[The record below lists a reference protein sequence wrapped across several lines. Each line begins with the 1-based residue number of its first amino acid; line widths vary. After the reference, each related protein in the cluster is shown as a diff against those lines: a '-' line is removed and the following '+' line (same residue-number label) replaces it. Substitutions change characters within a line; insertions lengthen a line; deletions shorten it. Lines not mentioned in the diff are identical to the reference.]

1 MKTPEELEK
10 FQKEMIEIARDILSA
25 NIVIISMQ
33 ALMEIQKAE
42 MAKPN
47 GLESESFKIAS
58 KAIRDILSSGGVTKG

>member
-1 MKTPEELEK
+1 MRTPEELEK
-10 FQKEMIEIARDILSA
+10 FKKEMMEIARDVIGA

-42 MAKPN
+42 MEKPY

-58 KAIRDILSSGGVTKG
+58 KAIRDILSSGGK